1 MGAAR
6 MERDEENHRF
16 VTTIIS
22 LHDMHGNN
30 VVIYACMLTMCSSA
44 DAFIYFYTDNP
55 NYVRVD
61 FCRASQFH
69 PLVCLVVA
77 NINTST
83 PFKVDVGMLEFL
95 HAMVAMAAPC
105 IAVLAEEEEE
115 EEEAAVM
122 VMELRVVVLP
132 HLPRGETLV
141 RQRVQRN
148 F

>member
-1 MGAAR
+1 
-6 MERDEENHRF
+6 
-16 VTTIIS
+16 
-22 LHDMHGNN
+22 
-30 VVIYACMLTMCSSA
+30 
-44 DAFIYFYTDNP
+44 
-55 NYVRVD
+55 
-61 FCRASQFH
+61 
-69 PLVCLVVA
+69 
-77 NINTST
+77 
-83 PFKVDVGMLEFL
+83 MLEFL

>member
-1 MGAAR
+1 
-6 MERDEENHRF
+6 
-16 VTTIIS
+16 
-22 LHDMHGNN
+22 
-30 VVIYACMLTMCSSA
+30 
-44 DAFIYFYTDNP
+44 
-55 NYVRVD
+55 
-61 FCRASQFH
+61 
-69 PLVCLVVA
+69 
-77 NINTST
+77 
-83 PFKVDVGMLEFL
+83 MLEFL

-105 IAVLAEEEEE
+105 ITILAE

>member
-1 MGAAR
+1 
-6 MERDEENHRF
+6 
-16 VTTIIS
+16 
-22 LHDMHGNN
+22 
-30 VVIYACMLTMCSSA
+30 
-44 DAFIYFYTDNP
+44 
-55 NYVRVD
+55 VRVD

-105 IAVLAEEEEE
+105 ITVLVE

-122 VMELRVVVLP
+122 VMELRVVVVFLTC
-132 HLPRGETLV
+132 HGGGLSARGYKGTFE
-141 RQRVQRN
+141 
-148 F
+148 